1 MGRMAAHAAYILQG
15 KNSPALKHHLIDHN
29 QYCIV
34 VNSDQVLV
42 KGHRK
47 LITKV
52 YRKHTGYPGGLKEI
66 RMKEYL
72 KKDSVKL
79 VPILSRLNE

>member
-15 KNSPALKHHLIDHN
+15 KNSPAVKRHLIDHK

-34 VNSDQVLV
+34 VNSDQTLI

-47 LITKV
+47 LITKI
-52 YRKHTGYPGGLKEI
+52 YRKHTGYPGGLKETKL
-66 RMKEYL
+66 KEFL
-72 KKDSVKL
+72 KKDSELL
-79 VPILSRLNE
+79 V